1 MRKWWNDLGVQG
13 QIALL
18 GVLVTLL
25 GVLPAYLVF
34 FQDGK
39 QDPASIS
46 SATTSGSNAS
56 PSSTGSTD
64 TSTEISGPT
73 TSTWSSPTTQSSDRP
88 TYKLEL
94 ADNVYVD
101 LDHSVV
107 EADGGRG
114 FEIYV
119 NSGRF
124 FHGPDHD
131 TFASKLAIIKDDQQ
145 RSASTCKRAT
155 RVIPG
160 DVFHYGDVKDDESV
174 CVRTSE
180 NHWAIMKLTNF
191 EGNLFVY
198 ERYDFDVYLF

>member
-1 MRKWWNDLGVQG
+1 MRKWWNALGVQG

-25 GVLPAYLVF
+25 GVLPAYQVF
-34 FQDGK
+34 FENDRQDAGSR
-39 QDPASIS
+39 ASTTTLGS
-46 SATTSGSNAS
+46 SASS
-56 PSSTGSTD
+56 SSTESTAN
-64 TSTEISGPT
+64 TVPT
-73 TSTWSSPTTQSSDRP
+73 TSAWSSPTTQPPDRP

-101 LDHSVV
+101 LDHRVV
-107 EADGGRG
+107 ETDGGRA
-114 FEIYV
+114 FEIYLD
-119 NSGRF
+119 SGRF

-145 RSASTCKRAT
+145 RSANTCKRAT

-160 DVFHYGDVKDDESV
+160 DVFHYGDVEDDESV

-180 NHWAIMKLTNF
+180 DRWAIMKLTDF